1 MTMKILLFLC
11 ICITN
16 VIAQSYIYNAYES
29 SIVDERDGSTYNVVE
44 TDSSK
49 WLADDLHYIPESTLW
64 KNVLNGDLFCES
76 GNGLKNFL
84 IDEND
89 TTSINLLKET
99 IENCRKVYYKWD
111 IAITSCPRGWH
122 LAKTEEW
129 IELAAFLE
137 KNPFLQNVFF
147 QDYPKYVKY
156 HVGKK
161 EYIIY
166 DHWSKWWHADLL
178 ASWRKNTRARVTLSR
193 NRKLILHTNIK
204 LRTTAQSGS
213 DFWTLTHFKEW
224 ALLAVRCVAN
234 KDGYDYSVTI
244 PEIDTSLT
252 PTYGHHGMSLTP
264 KYEKQINKTSSD
276 TSITKGPYGLPLPK
290 YFYDLL

>member
-1 MTMKILLFLC
+1 MTMKFFLFISVC
-11 ICITN
+11 VTN

-29 SIVDERDGSTYNVVE
+29 SIIDERDGSTYNVVE

-84 IDEND
+84 VDEND

-166 DHWSKWWHADLL
+166 DHWSKWWHADLQ
-178 ASWRKNTRARVTLSR
+178 ASWKKNTRARVTLSR
-193 NRKLILHTNIK
+193 HRKLK
-204 LRTTAQSGS
+204 LNTDTQLGS
-213 DFWTLTHFKEW
+213 EFWTLTHFKEW

-244 PEIDTSLT
+244 PEIIQF
-252 PTYGHHGMSLTP
+252 P
-264 KYEKQINKTSSD
+264 KN
-276 TSITKGPYGLPLPK
+276 SIL
-290 YFYDLL
+290 

>member
-1 MTMKILLFLC
+1 MKILLFLC

-16 VIAQSYIYNAYES
+16 AIAQSYIYNAYES
-29 SIVDERDGSTYNVVE
+29 CIIDGRDGSTYNVVE

-76 GNGLKNFL
+76 GNGLKSFL
-84 IDEND
+84 VDEND
-89 TTSINLLKET
+89 TTSINLLKKT
-99 IENCRKVYYKWD
+99 IGDCRKVYYKWD
-111 IAITSCPRGWH
+111 LAITSCPHGWH

-166 DHWSKWWHADLL
+166 DHWSKWWHADLQ
-178 ASWRKNTRARVTLSR
+178 ASWKKNTRARVTLSR
-193 NRKLILHTNIK
+193 HRKLK
-204 LRTTAQSGS
+204 LNTDTQLGS
-213 DFWTLTHFKEW
+213 EFWTLTHFKEW

-252 PTYGHHGMSLTP
+252 P
-264 KYEKQINKTSSD
+264 KYEKKINKTSSD